1 MNLPR
6 LYAGAVALCAFAG
19 AAFLYSDTAAH
30 GFDLQEAPVLV
41 KLPSADITDTF
52 LFPSPTNANNV
63 VAVMD
68 VYPGIPAGAG
78 TKTTFDNRLLYTMK
92 FDTNY
97 GSQAVSGGRPV
108 EDVIIQVSFGVA
120 SSGSQQVL
128 FYGPQAPVNTGTS
141 TKLATLTG
149 SGLLNKSFSVATTS
163 GNVTVFAGGR
173 RDPAFWD
180 VTKFWS
186 IFPDRNQGSTAQSC
200 LVTGTC
206 ALGFNSGA
214 ATNYFANTNVL
225 SIVVEMPKTL
235 VAGSGSAIVGYWA
248 TTSSSLGL

>member
-19 AAFLYSDTAAH
+19 AAFLYSGSVAH
-30 GFDLQEAPVLV
+30 GFDLQEAPILL
-41 KLPSADITDTF
+41 KHPAADITDTY

-78 TKTTFDNRLLYTMK
+78 MTTAFDNTVLYTMK

-97 GSQAVSGGRPV
+97 GSQSVTGGRPI
-108 EDVIIQVSFGVA
+108 EDVVMQISFGVA
-120 SSGSQQVL
+120 SAGSQQVL
-128 FYGPQAPVNTGTS
+128 FYGPQAPLATGTTTQLVS
-141 TKLATLTG
+141 LTG
-149 SGLLNKSFSVATTS
+149 SGLTNKSFSVATTS

-180 VTKFWS
+180 VTKFWN

-200 LVTGTC
+200 LTSGVC
-206 ALGFNSGA
+206 PLGFNSGA
-214 ATNYFANTNVL
+214 ATNYFANSNVL

-235 VAGSGSAIVGYWA
+235 IAGSGSAIVGYWA
-248 TTSSSLGL
+248 TTSSSVGY